1 MAKLEICCFGIECAQ
16 IAQEF
21 GADRIE
27 LCSGA
32 AEGGLTPSYG
42 CLKHARKNIHI
53 PVHPIVRPRGGDFC
67 YNTMEFEVIKDDV
80 QMIRELGFPGVVVGM
95 LDSEGRID
103 LPRMELLMRE
113 TRGLEVTFHRAFD
126 MCVNPLLAL
135 EQLKSLGIARILTS
149 GQQQNAELGLPLLKQ
164 LNDKSREIN
173 GPIIMAGAGVRLSNL
188 TKFIE
193 MGITELHSSAG
204 KTVSSSMNYRKVG
217 VTMASNSE
225 TDEFTHYCVDGLTVE
240 AMKDF
245 MSLTNNLH

>member
-113 TRGLEVTFHRAFD
+113 TRGLEVTFHRFRY
-126 MCVNPLLAL
+126 VR
-135 EQLKSLGIARILTS
+135 ESVISIRTIKIIRHR
-149 GQQQNAELGLPLLKQ
+149 QNIDFWTAAKC
-164 LNDKSREIN
+164 RT
-173 GPIIMAGAGVRLSNL
+173 R
-188 TKFIE
+188 
-193 MGITELHSSAG
+193 
-204 KTVSSSMNYRKVG
+204 
-217 VTMASNSE
+217 
-225 TDEFTHYCVDGLTVE
+225 FTAIKAVE
-240 AMKDF
+240 
-245 MSLTNNLH
+245 